1 MNTYFWLIEP
11 KYMGRQQNYKVV
23 IRYWSLVSRCHLSD
37 RLTLL
42 MYTRIDKCGERLHF
56 KHSFRVAPERYV
68 PRQMV
73 LPLPPEFEPCRFSSL
88 AVLQPCLTRG
98 GPCQRQTDGWRP

>member
-1 MNTYFWLIEP
+1 MNTYFRQIEP

-42 MYTRIDKCGERLHF
+42 MYTRIDKCGERLP
-56 KHSFRVAPERYV
+56 KMNAIPLEIPQVGPEWLARRNEGIGSSDAASILGRIPE
-68 PRQMV
+68 PRPMT
-73 LPLPPEFEPCRFSSL
+73 SSI
-88 AVLQPCLTRG
+88 A
-98 GPCQRQTDGWRP
+98 RPV

>member
-1 MNTYFWLIEP
+1 MNTYFRQIEP

-42 MYTRIDKCGERLHF
+42 MYTRIDKCGERLLFCFRAFSVIRFTNAEHATNMNRASSCSDWLISF
-56 KHSFRVAPERYV
+56 KAWRMPSA
-68 PRQMV
+68 
-73 LPLPPEFEPCRFSSL
+73 SL
-88 AVLQPCLTRG
+88 V
-98 GPCQRQTDGWRP
+98 